1 MLRIKKPALFFIFLS
16 TVFAGC
22 NPSAGGGRQGRGFC
36 VENGW
41 FVQRGRVIWGNAQHN
56 GWWRA
61 GQRPNITRNGGND
74 IRPNRTED
82 LDKLTDNMLKYGYPG
97 FEHNYGLW
105 YDRRRDAHDDVRRT
119 DGKVKGPLL
128 ELPWA
133 RSGQGDAWDG
143 LSKYDLTKFNP
154 WYFNRLREF
163 AKLCD
168 KKATILFH
176 NFYMQHNLL
185 ETPGHYVDFPW
196 RPANCIQ
203 DTGMPDRVSAANAF
217 YDMSNPARR
226 KLQTI
231 YIRKCLDELGSY
243 NNVVYL
249 ASQAYTGPLEYMKF
263 WLDTISQWE
272 KENNRDVF
280 VCLNGTKDVLD
291 ALAADSRVDVL
302 DLRYFWYKPD
312 GSLFAPKGGLQI
324 PGRYTGQSK
333 TTSPQQIYKQT
344 REYRLRYPDKAIINH
359 IRASRQQT
367 MAFLMGGGSMLVR
380 YLSYPNK
387 KDPPDYIAPA
397 NSKVILPV
405 YKFINM
411 HLCDKLHKTR
421 LLDIVVN
428 KPEQNWCLG
437 KKGLLYLV
445 YMLKGGS
452 VSLNLSSDTETYRV
466 KWFNPATGELL
477 EDKNSPR
484 KAGGIVS
491 LTAPDEN
498 DWLLWLGNTKNK

>member
-1 MLRIKKPALFFIFLS
+1 MLRIKNSVLFFVFLS
-16 TVFAGC
+16 MVFAGC
-22 NPSAGGGRQGRGFC
+22 NSSAVSGKQREGLC

-41 FVQRGRVIWGNAQHN
+41 FVQRGRVVWGNAQHN

-61 GQRPNITRNGGND
+61 GQRPNITRNAGSD
-74 IRPNRTED
+74 VRPNRTED

-119 DGKVKGPLL
+119 DGNVKGPFL

-133 RSGQGDAWDG
+133 RSGEGTAWDG

-154 WYFNRLREF
+154 WYFNRLKKF
-163 AKLCD
+163 AELCD
-168 KKATILFH
+168 KKAAVLFH

-196 RPANCIQ
+196 RPVNCIQ
-203 DTGMPDRVSAANAF
+203 DTAMPDRVPAANVF
-217 YDMSNPARR
+217 YDMSNPVRR
-226 KLQTI
+226 KMQTI

-249 ASQAYTGPLEYMKF
+249 ASQEYTGPLAYMKF
-263 WLDTISQWE
+263 WLDTVGQWE
-272 KENNRDVF
+272 KENNRDVL

-312 GSLFAPKGGLQI
+312 GSLVAPKGGLQI
-324 PGRYTGQSK
+324 PGRYTGQSR
-333 TTSPQQIYKQT
+333 TVQPQQIYKQT

-367 MAFLMGGGSMLVR
+367 MAFLMGGGSMLIR
-380 YLSYPNK
+380 YLSYPDK

-405 YKFINM
+405 YKFINT
-411 HLCDKLHKTR
+411 HLSDKLYKTKP
-421 LLDIVVN
+421 LDIVVN

-437 KKGLLYLV
+437 KKGLLYLL

-452 VSLNLSSDTETYRV
+452 VKLNLTFDTETYRV
-466 KWFNPATGELL
+466 QWFNPANGNLL
-477 EDKNSPR
+477 EDKNSLR
-484 KAGGIVS
+484 KAGKTMNF
-491 LTAPDEN
+491 TAPDEN
-498 DWLLWLGNTKNK
+498 DWLLWLEKTKK